1 MNKIKMLNNYLDNK
15 RKHLLIILNI
25 VLLLFVILE
34 LSILN
39 TVGPDRGYVER
50 DCALS
55 NVGTCH

>member
-1 MNKIKMLNNYLDNK
+1 MLNNYLDNK
-15 RKHLLIILNI
+15 RNHLLIILNI